1 LFLPL
6 RQNFFYTVEYR
17 NWKQVQTGYGA
28 LTREMEKEIKQ
39 LSQVC
44 ELWENGVI
52 VESVDGTILSWNK
65 GARTSTAIP
74 LLRSSGKN
82 TLSWCPAMSM
92 TIFLSILKRINQGAP
107 VARYDTIHLRKDY
120 SRMTVSLTIPRS
132 RRKTA
137 TLLPSPFLSTT
148 PPTRLR
154 KRIIYRFDPEFA
166 HRHLHRQ

>member
-1 LFLPL
+1 MLLFLFWRNSGGLKRLKTTFNIFNRVFNHQFSSFKWVLLFLPL

-65 GARTSTAIP
+65 GARDLYGYSADEVI
-74 LLRSSGKN
+74 GKKHSFLVPGDVN
-82 TLSWCPAMSM
+82 DD
-92 TIFLSILKRINQGAP
+92 FLSILK
-107 VARYDTIHLRKDY
+107 
-120 SRMTVSLTIPRS
+120 S
-132 RRKTA
+132 
-137 TLLPSPFLSTT
+137 
-148 PPTRLR
+148 
-154 KRIIYRFDPEFA
+154 
-166 HRHLHRQ
+166 